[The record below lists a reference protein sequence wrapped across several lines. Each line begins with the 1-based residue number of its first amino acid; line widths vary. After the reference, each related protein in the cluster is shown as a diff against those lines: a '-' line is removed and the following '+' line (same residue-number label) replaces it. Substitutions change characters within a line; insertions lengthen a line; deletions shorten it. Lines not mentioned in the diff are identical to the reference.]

1 MKRIY
6 LALTAAGL
14 MVYLA
19 GCCVDRHR
27 SCGASQNPEAAEGCG
42 VQCGPAQ
49 PEPTCGVEVEKP
61 CPCRERPVMVQ
72 DPGPATGAITYP
84 YYTTHG
90 PRDYFDRN
98 ATDIGP

>member
-27 SCGASQNPEAAEGCG
+27 SCGAPQNPEGCG
-42 VQCGPAQ
+42 VQSEPAQ
-49 PEPTCGVEVEKP
+49 PEPTCGNDVGRA
-61 CPCRERPVMVQ
+61 CPCRQYAPMVQ